1 MRARQEGLRAG
12 WPGDG
17 QSGSRSARRLEG
29 NSRRNQGGTPPRA
42 REPPESHGGFGE
54 SDWLGSYLLC
64 EEGFG
69 FGGIGFVPRVRFFG
83 GFGFG
88 RIGFSPDVLAMSQI

>member
-1 MRARQEGLRAG
+1 MVNPTHDPPSTVSATGAE
-12 WPGDG
+12 PG
-17 QSGSRSARRLEG
+17 SF
-29 NSRRNQGGTPPRA
+29 PPRA
-42 REPPESHGGFGE
+42 RERPESHGGSGE

-88 RIGFSPDVLAMSQI
+88 RIGFSPDVFAMSQI

>member
-1 MRARQEGLRAG
+1 MVNPARDPPVASRVT
-12 WPGDG
+12 PGAT
-17 QSGSRSARRLEG
+17 RVVPRRELA
-29 NSRRNQGGTPPRA
+29 SRRSPTA
-42 REPPESHGGFGE
+42 AFGE

-83 GFGFG
+83 AFGFG